1 MNPEMLRRIVALLDQ
16 RASFS
21 VATVVQ
27 ARGSVPGKVGAR
39 IIVRADGSQEGT
51 VGGAGLEE
59 KVKKLALAAI
69 AGKTSGT
76 HHFELARQKPDGL
89 DSVCG
94 GGVEVF
100 VEYMAPGPHL
110 LIYGCGHV
118 GEATARL
125 CSSLDYAYSVADV
138 RPDFATEQRFPG
150 AREQFT
156 LSPAEFFEQ
165 ADLSHYSHLLVLGHD
180 HHVDGEIV
188 TRALQTE
195 FKGSIGI
202 IGSRTKRQ
210 EFRTRVAGEGIAEEI
225 FDARVICP
233 IGLDIKAE
241 TPAEIAVAVLAQV
254 IQDYRATTPR
264 SEQP

>member
-1 MNPEMLRRIVALLDQ
+1 MNPEMLRRIVALLD
-16 RASFS
+16 RRVSFA

-39 IIVRADGSQEGT
+39 MIVRADGSQEGT

-118 GEATARL
+118 GEATAQF
-125 CSSLDYAYSVADV
+125 CDQLDYAYSVADV
-138 RPDFATEQRFPG
+138 TYERQYNHAAVTRIHVGEVLTQSQDFPVGTYIVPTAQYLGRLAAHMLEVETEDNVVYWNTMDAWVPRPGSEPTAGPP
-150 AREQFT
+150 
-156 LSPAEFFEQ
+156 LSPIVKLMTPTALTSQ
-165 ADLSHYSHLLVLGHD
+165 V
-180 HHVDGEIV
+180 VDP
-188 TRALQTE
+188 
-195 FKGSIGI
+195 
-202 IGSRTKRQ
+202 
-210 EFRTRVAGEGIAEEI
+210 
-225 FDARVICP
+225 AR
-233 IGLDIKAE
+233 
-241 TPAEIAVAVLAQV
+241 
-254 IQDYRATTPR
+254 
-264 SEQP
+264 